1 MASHIVCLE
10 RQVRTNGQTR
20 QAQLLFEIVQPLH
33 YHGSMPVIQR
43 FATCRVRINVKDHP
57 PPHFHVQLND
67 GREAWVSI
75 DPVEIIHGKVAARE
89 IAEVLAW
96 AREHRALL
104 AQTFE
109 ELQR

>member
-1 MASHIVCLE
+1 
-10 RQVRTNGQTR
+10 
-20 QAQLLFEIVQPLH
+20 
-33 YHGSMPVIQR
+33 MPVLQR
-43 FATCRVRINVKDHP
+43 FANCRVRMYVKDHP

-75 DPVEIIHGKVAARE
+75 RPLQIIHGRVAARE

-96 AREHRALL
+96 ASERQDWLRD
-104 AQTFE
+104 TFE